1 MQENILAIIVLS
13 FYRNIYKKNYFLR
26 SWIMR
31 IITGIHKSRKLNTLE
46 GLNTRPMM
54 DRMKE
59 SVFNTIGP
67 FFDGDIV
74 LDLFSGSG
82 ALSLEAL
89 SRGASFAHMVDLSK
103 DAIKVI
109 NSNITSLKEE
119 SRTKVYNLDYK
130 VALKVMKDLKFDIV
144 FLDPPY
150 RLKLCS
156 EIINHLLEN
165 NMLNEKAIIVCQ
177 YCNEKHQDTEK
188 YDELDIIKNY
198 SYASSEVCIYQKK
211 K

>member
-1 MQENILAIIVLS
+1 
-13 FYRNIYKKNYFLR
+13 
-26 SWIMR
+26 MR
-31 IITGIHKSRKLNTLE
+31 IIAGIHKSRKLNTLE

-67 FFDGDIV
+67 YFEGDVV

-82 ALSLEAL
+82 ALSLEAI

-109 NSNITSLKEE
+109 TGNVALLKEE
-119 SRTKVYNLDYK
+119 KKTKIYNLDYK

-150 RLKLCS
+150 RLKLCD

-165 NMLNEKAIIVCQ
+165 RMLEEKAIIVCQ
-177 YCNEKHQDTEK
+177 YANASHEKAATYE
-188 YDELDIIKNY
+188 ELEIIKNY
-198 SYASSEVCIYQKK
+198 SYASSEVCIYQKR
-211 K
+211 